1 MRRSRSPRSPT
12 ALSNTIFAAEVKTH
26 TPYLLNCTGLIYAPV
41 SATPIPAPTAT
52 PRRSPQYTGCSGGSS
67 ELRPDSGHS
76 EWEDGNTSQA
86 GFTTAWT
93 PNKVTPGTFG
103 GTKVADTDLIAIRE
117 ENGGP
122 TFAAITARS
131 YHPGGVNVLLGDGSV
146 RFIKNTIDGPTWR
159 ALGTVNGGEV
169 ISADAY

>member
-1 MRRSRSPRSPT
+1 VSLGGVPDG
-12 ALSNTIFAAEVKTH
+12 LSNTIFAAEVKSH
-26 TPYLLNCTGLIYAPV
+26 TPYLLNCSGLLYSPLTASPRPGPNDNPASIPHYA
-41 SATPIPAPTAT
+41 
-52 PRRSPQYTGCSGGSS
+52 GCSGSLA
-67 ELRPDSGHS
+67 ELRPDSGHA

-93 PNKVTPGTFG
+93 PNKVTPGSFG
-103 GTKVADTDLIAIRE
+103 GTTVTDTDLIAIRE

-146 RFIKNTIDGPTWR
+146 RFVKDTVDGSTWR
-159 ALGTVNGGEV
+159 SLGSINGGEV